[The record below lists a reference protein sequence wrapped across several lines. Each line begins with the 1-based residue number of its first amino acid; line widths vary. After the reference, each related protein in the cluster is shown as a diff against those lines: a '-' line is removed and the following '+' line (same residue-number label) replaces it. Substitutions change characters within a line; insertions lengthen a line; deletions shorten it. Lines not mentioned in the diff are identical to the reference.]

1 MAKKQP
7 PRTKHVPLR
16 SCVVCRQRYE
26 KRRLTRIVN
35 SPDSGVVVDPTGK
48 QNGRGAY
55 LCDQPACWDKAL
67 QHPGILNQALHSQ
80 VTEAELAA
88 LARHRPQPAQA
99 PDQSGAMPPAQRR

>member
-7 PRTKHVPLR
+7 PRQKHVPLR

-48 QNGRGAY
+48 LNGRGAY
-55 LCDQPACWDKAL
+55 LCDQSECWDKAL
-67 QHPGILNQALHSQ
+67 RYPGILNQALHSQ

-88 LARHRPQPAQA
+88 LATVAAALHRSAAPASSA
-99 PDQSGAMPPAQRR
+99 S